1 MRFYPLA
8 GMPRQKQ
15 LWGWISFDIANQ
27 SFTLIINTLL
37 FAIFFAQVVV
47 RDSSID
53 DRVWALT
60 FGTSMLLTA
69 LASPIAGALVDR
81 KGWKKRFLVGSGL
94 MCGILTCLLGT
105 VQPGQIAWAVALYI
119 PANFFYSIGENF
131 LASFLPVVAP
141 PKNIGR
147 VSGFSWGCAY
157 FAAILLLVSTAA
169 IMHTQGLMDPT
180 TWRPFFVFAG
190 LWFLCFTVPTFLFL
204 PEPPPTEEIEGGSAV
219 KGGFSALWESLAHTL
234 QFRDL
239 SVLLGAS
246 LIYGTAMSTIVFFA
260 GKIAAEYGF
269 TEVKLVLFVAVI
281 TFSGVFGTLL
291 PMLFQDKIG
300 HRKTT
305 LILLSVWLVSTL
317 LFAAYAA
324 YYEHMNGQIAT
335 WPLWIIGNLLG
346 FGLGSLG
353 SANRAFVGY
362 LAPEGHEGAV
372 FGLWG
377 LTFKI
382 SAIMTFPFAYVRD
395 TMGTPAS
402 LLLLASLVV
411 VGIVVTLMV
420 NEKRGRERAEAEG
433 VEAQILREPS
443 P

>member
-37 FAIFFAQVVV
+37 FAIFFSQIVV
-47 RDSSID
+47 RDSTID

-81 KGWKKRFLVGSGL
+81 KGWKKRFLIGSGL
-94 MCGILTCLLGT
+94 SCGILTCLLGT
-105 VQPGQIAWAVALYI
+105 VQPGQVVWAVALYI

-141 PKNIGR
+141 PKAIGR

-157 FAAILLLVSTAA
+157 FAAILLLISTAA
-169 IMHTQGLMDPT
+169 IMQTQGLMDPT

-190 LWFLCFTVPTFLFL
+190 LWFLCFTVPTLLFL
-204 PEPPPTEEIEGGSAV
+204 PEPPPTEEAGGGGAV
-219 KGGFSALWESLAHTL
+219 KSGFSALWESLAHTL

-246 LIYGTAMSTIVFFA
+246 LLYGTAMSTIVFFA

-324 YYEHMNGQIAT
+324 YYEHMSGQIPT

-382 SAIMTFPFAYVRD
+382 SDIMTFPFAYVRD

-411 VGIVVTLMV
+411 VGIIATLMV

-433 VEAQILREPS
+433 VS
-443 P
+443 

>member
-37 FAIFFAQVVV
+37 FAIFFSQIVV
-47 RDSSID
+47 RDSTID

-94 MCGILTCLLGT
+94 SCGILTCLLGT
-105 VQPGQIAWAVALYI
+105 VQPGQVVWAVALYI

-141 PKNIGR
+141 PKAI
-147 VSGFSWGCAY
+147 SGFSWGCAY
-157 FAAILLLVSTAA
+157 FAAILLLMSTAA
-169 IMHTQGLMDPT
+169 IMQTQGLMDPT

-204 PEPPPTEEIEGGSAV
+204 PEPPPTEETAGGEAV

-246 LIYGTAMSTIVFFA
+246 LLYGTAMSTIVFFA

-411 VGIVVTLMV
+411 VGIIATLMV

-433 VEAQILREPS
+433 VS
-443 P
+443 

>member
-37 FAIFFAQVVV
+37 FAIFFSQIVV
-47 RDSSID
+47 RDSTID

-81 KGWKKRFLVGSGL
+81 KGWKKRFLIGSGL
-94 MCGILTCLLGT
+94 SCGILTCLLGT
-105 VQPGQIAWAVALYI
+105 VQPGQVVWAVALYI

-141 PKNIGR
+141 PKAIGR

-157 FAAILLLVSTAA
+157 FAAILLLISTAA
-169 IMHTQGLMDPT
+169 IMQTQGLMDPT

-190 LWFLCFTVPTFLFL
+190 LWFLCFTVPTLLFL
-204 PEPPPTEEIEGGSAV
+204 PEPPPTEEAGGGGAV
-219 KGGFSALWESLAHTL
+219 KSGFSALWESLAHTL

-246 LIYGTAMSTIVFFA
+246 LLYGTAMSTIVFFA

-324 YYEHMNGQIAT
+324 YYEHMSGQIPT

-411 VGIVVTLMV
+411 VGIIATLMV

-433 VEAQILREPS
+433 VS
-443 P
+443 

>member
-1 MRFYPLA
+1 MRFYPLP

-37 FAIFFAQVVV
+37 FAIFFSQIVV
-47 RDSSID
+47 RDSTID

-94 MCGILTCLLGT
+94 SCGILTCLLGT
-105 VQPGQIAWAVALYI
+105 VQPGQVVWAVALYI

-141 PKNIGR
+141 PKAIGR

-157 FAAILLLVSTAA
+157 FAAILLLMSTAA
-169 IMHTQGLMDPT
+169 IMQTQGLMDPT

-204 PEPPPTEEIEGGSAV
+204 PEPPPTEETAGGEAV

-246 LIYGTAMSTIVFFA
+246 LLYGTAMSTIVFFA

-411 VGIVVTLMV
+411 VGIIATLMV

-433 VEAQILREPS
+433 VS
-443 P
+443 

>member
-37 FAIFFAQVVV
+37 FAIFFSQIVV
-47 RDSSID
+47 RDSTID

-94 MCGILTCLLGT
+94 SCGILTCLLGT
-105 VQPGQIAWAVALYI
+105 VQPGQVVWAVALYI

-141 PKNIGR
+141 PKAIGR

-157 FAAILLLVSTAA
+157 FAAILLLMSTAA
-169 IMHTQGLMDPT
+169 IMQTQGLMDPT

-204 PEPPPTEEIEGGSAV
+204 PEPPPTEETAGGEAV

-239 SVLLGAS
+239 S
-246 LIYGTAMSTIVFFA
+246 
-260 GKIAAEYGF
+260 
-269 TEVKLVLFVAVI
+269 
-281 TFSGVFGTLL
+281 
-291 PMLFQDKIG
+291 
-300 HRKTT
+300 
-305 LILLSVWLVSTL
+305 
-317 LFAAYAA
+317 
-324 YYEHMNGQIAT
+324 
-335 WPLWIIGNLLG
+335 
-346 FGLGSLG
+346 
-353 SANRAFVGY
+353 
-362 LAPEGHEGAV
+362 
-372 FGLWG
+372 
-377 LTFKI
+377 
-382 SAIMTFPFAYVRD
+382 
-395 TMGTPAS
+395 
-402 LLLLASLVV
+402 
-411 VGIVVTLMV
+411 
-420 NEKRGRERAEAEG
+420 
-433 VEAQILREPS
+433 
-443 P
+443 

>member
-37 FAIFFAQVVV
+37 FAIFFSQIVV
-47 RDSSID
+47 RDSTID

-94 MCGILTCLLGT
+94 SCGILTCLLGT
-105 VQPGQIAWAVALYI
+105 VQPGQVVWAVALYI

-141 PKNIGR
+141 PKAIGR

-157 FAAILLLVSTAA
+157 FAAILLLMSTAA
-169 IMHTQGLMDPT
+169 IMQTQGLMDPT

-204 PEPPPTEEIEGGSAV
+204 PEPPPTEETAGGEAV

-246 LIYGTAMSTIVFFA
+246 LLYGTAMSTIVFFA

-411 VGIVVTLMV
+411 VGIIATLMV

-433 VEAQILREPS
+433 VS
-443 P
+443 

>member
-37 FAIFFAQVVV
+37 FAIFFSQIVV
-47 RDSSID
+47 RDSTID

-94 MCGILTCLLGT
+94 SCGILTCLLGT
-105 VQPGQIAWAVALYI
+105 VQPGQVVWAVALYI

-141 PKNIGR
+141 PKAIGR

-157 FAAILLLVSTAA
+157 FAAILLLMSTAA
-169 IMHTQGLMDPT
+169 IMQTQGLMDPT

-204 PEPPPTEEIEGGSAV
+204 PEPPPTEETAGGEAV

-246 LIYGTAMSTIVFFA
+246 LLYGTAMSTIVFFA

-324 YYEHMNGQIAT
+324 YYEHMNGEIAT

-411 VGIVVTLMV
+411 VGIVITLMV
-420 NEKRGRERAEAEG
+420 NEKRGREQAEAE
-433 VEAQILREPS
+433 EIS
-443 P
+443 

>member
-37 FAIFFAQVVV
+37 FAIFFSQIVV
-47 RDSSID
+47 RDSTID

-94 MCGILTCLLGT
+94 SCGILTCLLGT
-105 VQPGQIAWAVALYI
+105 VQPGQVVWAVALYI

-141 PKNIGR
+141 PKAIGR

-157 FAAILLLVSTAA
+157 FAAILLLMSTAA
-169 IMHTQGLMDPT
+169 IMQTQGLMDPT

-204 PEPPPTEEIEGGSAV
+204 PEPPPTEETAGGEAV
-219 KGGFSALWESLAHTL
+219 KGGFSALWESLAHPL

-246 LIYGTAMSTIVFFA
+246 LLYGTAMSTIVFFA

-411 VGIVVTLMV
+411 VGIIATLMV

-433 VEAQILREPS
+433 VS
-443 P
+443 